1 MPGNGD
7 THKLAHD
14 INYIGKMMVKQWA
27 WGLRD
32 ILFSDPSKKL
42 FFLGYWDA
50 YEPWPKVGFIYVP
63 SIRIPIMR

>member
-42 FFLGYWDA
+42 FFFGILG
-50 YEPWPKVGFIYVP
+50 
-63 SIRIPIMR
+63 RI

>member
-1 MPGNGD
+1 VPGNGD

-42 FFLGYWDA
+42 FFWDTGTHMSHGQKLDL
-50 YEPWPKVGFIYVP
+50 YMYPVSGFP
-63 SIRIPIMR
+63 L